1 MPLPIAHACVG
12 AGVVAAVRPRGESA
26 RDLLLPMFVGAVLAN
41 CPDLDFAIARVTHD
55 HGWHRGPTHSLLF
68 AAVAGLVILASMGA
82 SRLRQAVGYGLALMS
97 HGLLDFATTKVG
109 GGVELLWPF
118 TDERFRLGVV
128 GVSEIVNGFRLA
140 EMLKDSLIEALIFI
154 PLLLAVLFLK
164 GTFAHGRGLYESA
177 R

>member
-1 MPLPIAHACVG
+1 
-12 AGVVAAVRPRGESA
+12 
-26 RDLLLPMFVGAVLAN
+26 
-41 CPDLDFAIARVTHD
+41 
-55 HGWHRGPTHSLLF
+55 
-68 AAVAGLVILASMGA
+68 
-82 SRLRQAVGYGLALMS
+82 MS

-118 TDERFRLGVV
+118 TDERFRLGAV

-140 EMLKDSLIEALIFI
+140 EMLKDSAVEALIFA

>member
-12 AGVVAAVRPRGESA
+12 AGVVAAVRQRDESA
-26 RDLLLPMFVGAVLAN
+26 RDLLLPMLLGAVLAN
-41 CPDLDFAIARVTHD
+41 CPDLDFAVARVTHD
-55 HGWHRGPTHSLLF
+55 HSWHRGPTHSLLF

-118 TDERFRLGVV
+118 TDERFRLGIV

-140 EMLKDSLIEALIFI
+140 EMLKDGLIEALIFV

-164 GTFAHGRGLYESA
+164 GTFAGRRGLYESA

>member
-1 MPLPIAHACVG
+1 VG
-12 AGVVAAVRPRGESA
+12 AGVVAAVRQRDESA
-26 RDLLLPMFVGAVLAN
+26 RDLLLPMLLGAVLAN
-41 CPDLDFAIARVTHD
+41 CPDLDFAVARVTHD
-55 HGWHRGPTHSLLF
+55 HSWHRGPTHSLLF

-118 TDERFRLGVV
+118 TDERFRLGIV

-140 EMLKDSLIEALIFI
+140 EMLKDGLIEALIFV

-164 GTFAHGRGLYESA
+164 GTFAGRRGLYESA